1 MNRLNIVKCYFNGKE
16 KRVKI
21 SNSKIVSK
29 NNSKFIV
36 KTLALTLCA
45 VTFFSEIV
53 PSANAVVI
61 KEGTKSENS
70 IVKKIKD
77 AGEYVGSLAKSGYT
91 NAINWIKKH
100 PKIAT
105 AVSTGVLLV
114 IVATVGGLYY
124 KSLKKNSD
132 EAELKEKKKE
142 PDVNAGVSAENLLKG
157 VPESEKEISP
167 EEKEKQMKS
176 LLKKLKEQKLKE
188 QREIYLNGSAEHF
201 KKLSEDM
208 KALVNE
214 RRKSLLAVK
223 STTDKIYECSKF
235 IDVLVRDLKNG
246 GLEKSISEYFGG
258 EYSEYID
265 VLSGCKYKSD
275 DSARL
280 SSELKLLYDS
290 LEKSCGVLRSNDVLI
305 TELSKKIQPGNGI
318 VESK

>member
-1 MNRLNIVKCYFNGKE
+1 MNRLNIVKDYFNGKE

-29 NNSKFIV
+29 NSSKFIA
-36 KTLALTLCA
+36 KALALTLCA

-91 NAINWIKKH
+91 NTINWIKKH

-176 LLKKLKEQKLKE
+176 LLKKLKEQ
-188 QREIYLNGSAEHF
+188 REIYLNESAEHF

-305 TELSKKIQPGNGI
+305 TELSEKIQPGNGI